1 MPQIQT
7 RQVQTRQVQTR
18 RPFAYFLLLLLLGA
32 VFLGAAAAWSQEG
45 EPKAAEEKPASETP
59 APRQAWK
66 GFPVVEVGPPP
77 HVWRGK
83 PIDLSLKDADLVEV
97 LRSFAKL
104 TDVNIVIDP
113 RVQGKV
119 TVELHDVPWDQA
131 LYVIL
136 KTQGLGVE
144 VTGNVWAFQE
154 RRNMT
159 KPRP

>member
-1 MPQIQT
+1 MPQFET
-7 RQVQTRQVQTR
+7 RQ
-18 RPFAYFLLLLLLGA
+18 PFAFFLLF
-32 VFLGAAAAWSQEG
+32 FLGAFFLGTVAAWPQEP
-45 EPKAAEEKPASETP
+45 EPDAPAAEEAAPEAP

-136 KTQGLGVE
+136 KIQGLGVE
-144 VTGNVWAFQE
+144 VTGNVWTFQE

>member
-1 MPQIQT
+1 MQSQPEPAL
-7 RQVQTRQVQTR
+7 R
-18 RPFAYFLLLLLLGA
+18 RPFAVFLLLL
-32 VFLGAAAAWSQEG
+32 FAALAAWAQETKS
-45 EPKAAEEKPASETP
+45 EPPREGG
-59 APRQAWK
+59 APEGPSPRRAWK

-83 PIDLSLKDADLVEV
+83 PINLSLRDADLVEV

-113 RVQGKV
+113 RVKGRV
-119 TVELHDVPWDQA
+119 TVELKDVPWDQA

-144 VTGNVWAFQE
+144 VTGNVWTFQS
-154 RRNMT
+154 RQAMT